1 MFCIISQSSAKDSFE
16 SCEAL
21 TSHLLLFIKGGRG
34 IAE

>member
-1 MFCIISQSSAKDSFE
+1 MFCIISQSGSFE

-21 TSHLLLFIKGGRG
+21 TSHLLLFIEGGRG